1 VLHQGTLQGR
11 QTTDKSK
18 VLLPTSSK
26 AASSVRW
33 TVSLF
38 NDASSHLLTDRNKC
52 PYYYSIITHT
62 TNSGFTVLSKTPKT
76 NSSTASLQN
85 HTAQYN
91 TVFIQMCSYMTP
103 KCSVNFLT
111 SQTCVGP
118 CRAFY
123 QNVKTFIKRRMHSV
137 IQLCPGGGKLYDPVH
152 VRYVRTHQIYDGYVS
167 NI

>member
-1 VLHQGTLQGR
+1 MLHQGTLQGR

-76 NSSTASLQN
+76 NSTTATPQN

-91 TVFIQMCSYMTP
+91 TVFIQMCSYMSP

-118 CRAFY
+118 CRAF
-123 QNVKTFIKRRMHSV
+123 IKKSKHSSRDV
-137 IQLCPGGGKLYDPVH
+137 CTV
-152 VRYVRTHQIYDGYVS
+152 
-167 NI
+167 